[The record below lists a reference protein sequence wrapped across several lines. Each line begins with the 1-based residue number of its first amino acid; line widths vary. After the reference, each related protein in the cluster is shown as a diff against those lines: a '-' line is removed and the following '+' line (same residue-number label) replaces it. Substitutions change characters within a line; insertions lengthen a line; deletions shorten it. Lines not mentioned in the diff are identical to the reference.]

1 MTNLRRKQVE
11 IMKHPRTDLAL
22 ESFDNTNDSS
32 VPGVQINHWDAT
44 DVRMTEVIIQDP
56 QTAEQLG
63 KPCGTYLTMEC
74 GLLRERDPEA
84 RMAMSSLLGEEL
96 SRMLRTDERAPVL
109 VIGLGNRFITPDSLG
124 PLTIDRTLVTRHM
137 IGAGFGDE
145 RMRCVSAIAPGVL
158 GVTGIETTEMAHS
171 LVERIQP
178 RAVICIDSLA
188 ARESSRIGS
197 TIQLADTGIQPG
209 AGVGNHRSPLT
220 KETLG
225 VDVIAIGMPTV
236 VYAATLARDAFAALS
251 EKEADESALS
261 AIERE
266 LLGSDVGDM
275 IVTPREIDALVK
287 SAASM
292 IASGI
297 NRALHPQFSDAEI
310 AAMMD

>member
-1 MTNLRRKQVE
+1 
-11 IMKHPRTDLAL
+11 MKIPRTDLAM
-22 ESFDNTNDSS
+22 ETFDNTNDL
-32 VPGVQINHWDAT
+32 PGVQVSHWDAT

-56 QTAEQLG
+56 RTAEQLG

-84 RMAMSSLLGEEL
+84 RLAMASLLGEEL
-96 SRMLRTDERAPVL
+96 GRMIPDDPSAPVL

-137 IGAGFGDE
+137 IGASFAPKD
-145 RMRCVSAIAPGVL
+145 MRSVCAVAPGVL
-158 GVTGIETTEMAHS
+158 GVTGVETMEMVHS
-171 LVERIQP
+171 LVQRIQP

-225 VDVIAIGMPTV
+225 VDVIAVGMPTV

-251 EKEADESALS
+251 DSNTDENALAS
-261 AIERE
+261 IERE
-266 LLGSDVGDM
+266 LLGKDVGEM

-287 SAASM
+287 SAAGM
-292 IASGI
+292 IASGV
-297 NRALHPQFSDAEI
+297 NRALHPLLSDSEI